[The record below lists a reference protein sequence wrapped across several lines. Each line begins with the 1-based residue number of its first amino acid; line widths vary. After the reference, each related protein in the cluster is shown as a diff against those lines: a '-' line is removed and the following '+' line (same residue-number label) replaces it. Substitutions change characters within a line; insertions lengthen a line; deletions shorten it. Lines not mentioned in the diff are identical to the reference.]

1 MTAALEGLRVVDLSW
16 GFAGAITSL
25 VLADFGANVLKLEPP
40 GGDGLRSQPAHALWN
55 RGKKSIVV
63 DLRSEGGRAR
73 ARALA
78 ARADVL
84 IETFR
89 PGVAERL
96 GLGYDGLALAN
107 PGLVHT
113 SITGFGPRGPHA
125 HLKAYDGIVL
135 AKIGGLGHVNGMAP
149 RGGPAFPAAPYASF
163 SGAQAALHGT
173 LAALYAREHSGRG
186 QHVETSLVQ
195 GLVAH
200 DPWEWMLRIVCEK
213 YPDAYRP
220 APPYSARGVPNTGFA
235 FRLLV
240 CLTRDGRWL
249 QFSQT
254 SPHLFRD
261 FIEVLGLGWIWDDP
275 ALKSAPDF
283 ETEAERERFW
293 DMLLNAARKRT
304 VAEWEEVYREHPNV
318 WAEVFRSTREALD
331 HPQMLHNGHVI
342 EVDDP
347 HVGRTRQLGPLV
359 VMSGTPGKVRAP
371 APDLGAHETEARAW
385 LAAGAGRAPG
395 ARALTGVAAPEGGGS
410 TAPWAADAAR
420 PADGGASSTPPRRGP
435 LEGVT
440 ILELG
445 LWYAAPYGTAL
456 LADFGARVIK
466 IEPITGEPMRYVMP
480 VPETG
485 AVKVLQG
492 KESVAL
498 DLDQPEGREI
508 VHRIARRADLVLMSY
523 RGGVARRLGVDDET
537 LRRENPRLVYLYAP
551 GYGKDGPC
559 ARKPAFAPT
568 IGVASGAALLQAG
581 PSIPSG
587 PDLTLDE
594 IKPASIR
601 LNLAAQ
607 APGNADGCAALGVA
621 TALLLGLV
629 ARERTGVAQ
638 EMLTSMLCTTAYAVS
653 DDAIDYAGKPP
664 RLAPD
669 PLLHGMSA
677 LYRLYEASDGWLF
690 LACVKPREWQ
700 ELCRALDEL
709 APGGFAASGDD
720 RFRTPEGRS
729 QHDAELVRS
738 LARVFL
744 TRPAA
749 EWEQLLTAYDV
760 ACAEV
765 AEGPIAS
772 FAINGPSMWQNEFL
786 TEVEHPVFGRHRR
799 LAPIARLSATPGE
812 ARPAPTLG
820 MHTESVLRELGYDDR
835 AIADLA
841 TRRVV
846 NLGG

>member
-1 MTAALEGLRVVDLSW
+1 VKSALEGLRVVDLSW

-25 VLADFGANVLKLEPP
+25 VLADFGAEVLKLEPP

-63 DLRSEGGRAR
+63 DLRTEAGRAE
-73 ARALA
+73 ARGLA
-78 ARADVL
+78 EHSDVL

-89 PGVAERL
+89 PGVAVRL
-96 GLGYDGLALAN
+96 GLGYEELARVN

-113 SITGFGPRGPHA
+113 SVTGFGTRGPHA

-135 AKIGGLGHVNGMAP
+135 AKIGGMGHVNGMAP

-173 LAALYAREHSGRG
+173 LAALYARERTGRG

-213 YPDAYRP
+213 YPDAFKP
-220 APPYSARGVPNTGFA
+220 APPYSERGVPNTGFA

-240 CLTRDGRWL
+240 CLTKDGRWL

-261 FIEVLGLGWIWDDP
+261 FIEVLGLSWIWDDP
-275 ALKSAPDF
+275 ELKSAPEF

-293 DMLLNAARKRT
+293 DMLLTAARQRT
-304 VAEWEEVYREHPNV
+304 VAEWDEVFREHPNV
-318 WAEVFRSTREALD
+318 WAEVFRSTHEALD
-331 HPQMLHNGHVI
+331 HPQMRHNGHVI

-347 HVGRTRQLGPLV
+347 HVGRTRQIGPLV
-359 VMSGTPGKVRAP
+359 VMSETPGKVRAP
-371 APDLGAHETEARAW
+371 APELGTHETEARAW
-385 LAAGAGRAPG
+385 LATDAGGTAGAR
-395 ARALTGVAAPEGGGS
+395 TGVA
-410 TAPWAADAAR
+410 AAR
-420 PADGGASSTPPRRGP
+420 PADVATSSTLRRRGP

-466 IEPITGEPMRYVMP
+466 IEPIAGEPMRYVMP

-508 VHRIARRADLVLMSY
+508 TQRIARGADLVLMSY
-523 RGGVARRLGVDDET
+523 RGGVARRLGVDYES

-587 PDLTLDE
+587 PGLTLE
-594 IKPASIR
+594 QIKPASIR
-601 LNLAAQ
+601 LNWAAQ

-653 DDAIDYAGKPP
+653 DDAIDYPGKPP

-669 PLLHGMSA
+669 PLLYGMSA
-677 LYRLYEASDGWLF
+677 LYRLYEASEGWVF
-690 LACVKPREWQ
+690 LACVKPHEWQ

-709 APGGFAASGDD
+709 APERFAPSSDE
-720 RFRTPEGRS
+720 RFRTAGGRS
-729 QHDAELVRS
+729 EHDAELART

-744 TRPAA
+744 TRPAT

-765 AEGPIAS
+765 APGPIAS
-772 FAINGPSMWQNEFL
+772 FAINSPSMWQNEFL

-799 LAPIARLSATPGE
+799 LAPIARLSATPGD

-820 MHTESVLRELGYDDR
+820 MHTESVLRELGYDER
-835 AIADLA
+835 KIADLA
-841 TRRVV
+841 ARRVV
-846 NLGG
+846 NLGS